1 MYLAYDIPGTVFLA
15 VLILI
20 LSGWTRLWTSFFVV
34 SMDELSQLSLPYQYL
49 NLLLEGVTIFSGVTM
64 VAVETTVK
72 VLRSFRKV

>member
-1 MYLAYDIPGTVFLA
+1 MDKALDEL
-15 VLILI
+15 LCCLD
-20 LSGWTRLWTSFFVV
+20 
-34 SMDELSQLSLPYQYL
+34 DELSQLSLPYQYL